1 MRILIAGQK
10 RFGRAIL
17 DLAVRRGHEI
27 AAVACPS
34 EEGDQ
39 LLVGAINRGLPILHG
54 HLSSAMMPA
63 GVDLIVAAHCH
74 TFLSEKT
81 RLRSE
86 LGALGFHPSLL
97 PRHRGRSA
105 IEWAIRMGEKITGGS
120 LYWLKNTVDGGPL
133 AAQSY
138 CFIRKDDTASSL
150 WRREL
155 FPMGVR
161 LFEEAFEQ
169 LERGVVVASPQNP
182 DHATWEPAIDS
193 VPPLKRNDLPMLGS
207 SRFRIVT
214 DPREVAT
221 QEEEA

>member
-10 RFGRAIL
+10 RFGRAVL
-17 DLAVRRGHEI
+17 DLAVERGMEV
-27 AAVACPS
+27 AAVSCPA
-34 EEGDQ
+34 EPEDQ
-39 LLVGAINRGLPILHG
+39 LMIGAMNRGIPTLHG
-54 HLSSAMMPA
+54 HLSAAMMPP

-105 IEWAIRMGEKITGGS
+105 IEWAIRMGDKITGGS
-120 LYWLKNTVDGGPL
+120 LYWLNNTIDGGPL
-133 AAQSY
+133 AAQDW

-150 WRREL
+150 WCREL

-161 LFEEAFEQ
+161 LFGQVFSQ
-169 LERGVVVASPQNP
+169 LSRGIVVAEPQSQE
-182 DHATWEPAIDS
+182 HATWEPAIDS
-193 VPPLKRNDLPMLGS
+193 VPRLARNDLPMLGP
-207 SRFRIVT
+207 SRFQIIQDIRASAI
-214 DPREVAT
+214 RGG
-221 QEEEA
+221 EA